1 MASTCCGAPSTG
13 VVSARRLDPSGSS
26 ETTLAVSRPSTS
38 SGASGQATVEYF
50 LVILAAT
57 ALAIIALK
65 WLQSGSGSGLLGQL
79 FSKVIS
85 WVAGAF

>member
-1 MASTCCGAPSTG
+1 MTRIWNW
-13 VVSARRLDPSGSS
+13 VMIRLDGD
-26 ETTLAVSRPSTS
+26 R
-38 SGASGQATVEYF
+38 GQATVEYF

-65 WLQSGSGSGLLGQL
+65 WIQSGSGGGLLGDL

>member
-1 MASTCCGAPSTG
+1 MTRIWNW
-13 VVSARRLDPSGSS
+13 VSARLHGDQ
-26 ETTLAVSRPSTS
+26 
-38 SGASGQATVEYF
+38 GQATVEYF

-65 WLQSGSGSGLLGQL
+65 WLQSGSGSGLLGDL
-79 FSKVIS
+79 FGKVIS

>member
-1 MASTCCGAPSTG
+1 MTRIWNWVTT
-13 VVSARRLDPSGSS
+13 RLESD
-26 ETTLAVSRPSTS
+26 R
-38 SGASGQATVEYF
+38 GQATVEYF

-65 WLQSGSGSGLLGQL
+65 WLQSGSGGGLLGDL
-79 FSKVIS
+79 FGKVIS